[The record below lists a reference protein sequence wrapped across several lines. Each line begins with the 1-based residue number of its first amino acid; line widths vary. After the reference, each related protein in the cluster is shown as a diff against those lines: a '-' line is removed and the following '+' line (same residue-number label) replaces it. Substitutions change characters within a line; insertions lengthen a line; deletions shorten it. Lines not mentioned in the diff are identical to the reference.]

1 MSTAGLKNEL
11 RDWAKEKREELGP
24 EIVSL
29 IGKAKFDLHYGPSGG
44 GLEEDYPGFEKATK
58 KISAALD
65 DVVPSTLYIDIQA
78 GGWSD
83 SEPDWE
89 ETDEEG
95 QHVYHAEDWYHVD
108 RNDLIAALVG
118 DELAQYV
125 R

>member
-11 RDWAKEKREELGP
+11 RDWAKEKRQELGP
-24 EIVSL
+24 EIISL
-29 IGKAKFDLHYGPSGG
+29 IGKAKYDLYYGPSGG

-65 DVVPSTLYIDIQA
+65 DVVPSTLYIDTQA

-89 ETDEEG
+89 EEDEEG
-95 QHVYHAEDWYHVD
+95 VRSYHQEDWYKVD
-108 RNDLIAALVG
+108 RKDLIAALVG